1 MKLIEGEDL
10 PAPRSGVI
18 INGVHRP
25 IDFQTIFLLFVALV
39 VTDAIFRRFFGR
51 VIGAGISG
59 GIVGAIVWLAAGV
72 LAFAVIGGLV
82 RFVIALVNGMGSRR
96 GGGARRPRR
105 RRSGGGGLPGG
116 GVRAG
121 GGRCG
126 GGAGLAARA

>member
-72 LAFAVIGGLV
+72 LAFAVIGGPNRILNP
-82 RFVIALVNGMGSRR
+82 ALERLGKRRR
-96 GGGARRPRR
+96 GGAIGAPRR
-105 RRSGGGGLPGG
+105 S
-116 GVRAG
+116 
-121 GGRCG
+121 
-126 GGAGLAARA
+126 AR